1 MLASTVASMPWTAEF
16 KVNHKERTVIVQ
28 DSSNGAHTP
37 DACNAAFA
45 AVVTEAI
52 DRDIFPTLH
61 GQHSE
66 MFKIV
71 GAKYPVQIERFASH
85 LFGITARGA
94 HLTVYSMRADG
105 MRIWVPRRAASMFTY
120 PNKLDT
126 TVAGGVPAHQTPFEN
141 IVQEVGPLM
150 G

>member
-1 MLASTVASMPWTAEF
+1 MPWSAEF
-16 KVNHKERTVIVQ
+16 AVDRENRTVKLQISPESA
-28 DSSNGAHTP
+28 DASK
-37 DACNAAFA
+37 ACNDAFA
-45 AVVTEAI
+45 AVVNEAI

-61 GQHSE
+61 GKHSE

-71 GAKYPVQIERFASH
+71 GARHPVQIERFASH

-94 HLTVYSMRADG
+94 HLTVYTTTNTG
-105 MRIWVPRRAASMFTY
+105 MKIWVPRRAQSMFTY

-141 IVQEVGPLM
+141 IVQEVKATNNHM
-150 G
+150 SR